1 MPGLVP
7 ELPADAALDI
17 IPADDADG
25 SRAPD
30 GDDASG
36 FAVATPDQ
44 AAYILYT
51 SGSTGQPKGVVVTHG
66 SLANHMAWM
75 NRALPLTLQDAVLQ
89 KTAAGFD
96 ASVWEFFAPL
106 MQGAKLVIAPPGLER
121 DVPALI
127 ARLRRDAITVL
138 QVVPSL
144 LSVLVDE
151 PDFAACSDLRRIC
164 FGGEGLSPDL
174 VRRLKSVHGADL
186 VNLYGPKET
195 NIQICADEIGRA

>member
-1 MPGLVP
+1 MPELVP

-75 NRALPLTLQDAVLQ
+75 NQALPLTPRDAVLQ

-96 ASVWEFFAPL
+96 ASVWEVFAPL

-121 DVPALI
+121 DLPALT
-127 ARLRRDAITVL
+127 APRRRAPSAVL
-138 QVVPSL
+138 AV
-144 LSVLVDE
+144 
-151 PDFAACSDLRRIC
+151 
-164 FGGEGLSPDL
+164 
-174 VRRLKSVHGADL
+174 
-186 VNLYGPKET
+186 GP
-195 NIQICADEIGRA
+195 